1 MNAALNKALQD
12 PELRDK
18 IISTSA
24 EVRGSSEQEYAVF
37 LKAEADRWGKVIR
50 GLGLTLD
57 DKK

>member
-24 EVRGSSEQEYAVF
+24 EVRGSSEQEYANF
-37 LKAEADRWGKVIR
+37 LKLESDRWGKVIR